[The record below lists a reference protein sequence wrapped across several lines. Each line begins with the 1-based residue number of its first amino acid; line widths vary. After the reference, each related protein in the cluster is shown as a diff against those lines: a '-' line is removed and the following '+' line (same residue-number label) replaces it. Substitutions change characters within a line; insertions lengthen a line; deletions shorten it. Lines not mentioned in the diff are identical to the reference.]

1 MVEQEKVVEIVY
13 RAIDSVNEQLPR
25 ESWLEKLPDTVLYGN
40 SSKLDSLGF
49 VNLVLAIEESIE
61 DEFDIVVTIA
71 DKVAVSQES
80 NPFRT
85 VESLIR
91 YIADLLE
98 ERIAQ

>member
-25 ESWLEKLPDTVLYGN
+25 ESWLEKKPDTVLYGN